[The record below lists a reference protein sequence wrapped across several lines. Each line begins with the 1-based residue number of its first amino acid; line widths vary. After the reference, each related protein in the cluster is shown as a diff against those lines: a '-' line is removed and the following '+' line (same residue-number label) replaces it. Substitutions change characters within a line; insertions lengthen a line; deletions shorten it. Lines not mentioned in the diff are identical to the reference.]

1 MARRSIPLS
10 PVSLNVGVFY
20 GLQKA
25 NNKGKKDGNVV
36 DKVEIYVQ
44 QYEHFQ
50 KMLQEKT
57 MKNDQ
62 KREKFVK
69 LANARVAKTLKDLQ
83 LIGNLAN
90 KRAYAYNE
98 NDVKLI
104 FKAID
109 TEMSIVRDRFRS
121 GTDKTNGLFK
131 LEA

>member
-1 MARRSIPLS
+1 MTKWK
-10 PVSLNVGVFY
+10 Y
-20 GLQKA
+20 TC
-25 NNKGKKDGNVV
+25 NNPNTFKKCDRKNA
-36 DKVEIYVQ
+36 
-44 QYEHFQ
+44 
-50 KMLQEKT
+50 MKT
-57 MKNDQ
+57 DP

-90 KRAYAYNE
+90 KRAYSYNE
-98 NDVKLI
+98 VDVKLI

>member
-1 MARRSIPLS
+1 M
-10 PVSLNVGVFY
+10 
-20 GLQKA
+20 
-25 NNKGKKDGNVV
+25 KKD
-36 DKVEIYVQ
+36 
-44 QYEHFQ
+44 
-50 KMLQEKT
+50 L
-57 MKNDQ
+57 

-90 KRAYAYNE
+90 RRAYTYSE
-98 NDVKLI
+98 TDVKMI

-109 TEMSIVRDRFRS
+109 TEISIVRDRFRS